1 METIFLKNSEEIL
14 YLVSGKKD
22 NLKGCLKEGFSIM
35 TSNTS
40 EGAGEKH
47 IPVVEK
53 SGNKITVKVGSIFHP
68 MTQEHSITW
77 IFLETKKGGQFARLD
92 ADEQPVAEFVLSD
105 GEEAVAAYAY
115 CNLHGFW
122 KTSISS

>member
-22 NLKGCLKEGFSIM
+22 NLKGCLKEGFSMM

-53 SGNKITVKVGSIFHP
+53 SGNKVTVKVGSIFHP

-77 IFLETKKGGQFARLD
+77 IFLETKRGGQFASCGRLRI
-92 ADEQPVAEFVLSD
+92 L
-105 GEEAVAAYAY
+105 
-115 CNLHGFW
+115 
-122 KTSISS
+122 

>member
-22 NLKGCLKEGFSIM
+22 NLKGCLKEGFSMM

-53 SGNKITVKVGSIFHP
+53 SGNKVTVKVGSIFHP

-77 IFLETKKGGQFARLD
+77 IFLETKRGGQFARLD
-92 ADEQPVAEFVLSD
+92 ADGQPVAEFVLSD

>member
-1 METIFLKNSEEIL
+1 METTFLKNNEEIL

-22 NLKGCLKEGFSIM
+22 NLKGCMNEGFSLM
-35 TSNTS
+35 DSNTS

-53 SGNKITVKVGSIFHP
+53 NGSKITVKVGSIFHP

-77 IFLETKKGGQFARLD
+77 IFLETKRGGQLARLD
-92 ADEQPVAEFVLSD
+92 ADGQPVAEFVLAD

-122 KTSISS
+122 KTNI